1 MNIIGKRYW
10 FFGLSLLIIIPGL
23 IALAFGGLKPS
34 IDFTGGTMLEVLF
47 KSGKAPA
54 PDEVRSALGDIV
66 IASTDAKLENI
77 QIQTLGA
84 DGLVLR
90 MQSIDQETIDK
101 ILSTLDETFGGVTL
115 NMADNVGASVGG
127 EVAQRAAGAVAL
139 AAIGIALYVW
149 FAFRKLPHASRY
161 GLAAVA
167 SLVHDVLV
175 LLGLEAILG
184 LVLGWEADSLFLTAV
199 LTVIGFSVHDT
210 IVVFDRIRENQSKYR
225 TASFEK
231 VVNHSIVQTLDR
243 SINTTLTVLFTLLAL
258 VLFGGIT
265 TRHFIVILLVGMA
278 SGAYSSIFNAAA
290 ILVVWENREWKNW
303 FSKTGRSLK
312 AYVTSPLT
320 GKHAGRS
327 P

>member
-10 FFGLSLLIIIPGL
+10 FFGLSLLIIVPGL
-23 IALAFGGLKPS
+23 IALALGGLKPS
-34 IDFTGGTMLEVLF
+34 IDFTGGTMLEIVF

-54 PDEVRSALGDIV
+54 PDQVRSAIEDITV
-66 IASTDAKLENI
+66 SATEAKLENI
-77 QIQTLGA
+77 QVQTLGT
-84 DGLVLR
+84 DGVVLR
-90 MQSIDQETIDK
+90 IQQIDQDTINK
-101 ILSTLDETFGGVTL
+101 IIFRLDETFGGVTL

-149 FAFRKLPHASRY
+149 FAFRKLPNAGRY
-161 GLAAVA
+161 GMAAVF

-175 LLGLEAILG
+175 LIGLEAILG
-184 LVLGWEADSLFLTAV
+184 LLLGWEADSLFLTAV

-210 IVVFDRIRENQSKYR
+210 IVVFDRIRENRVKYR
-225 TASFEK
+225 YTSFEK

-258 VLFGGIT
+258 ALFGGVT
-265 TRHFIVILLVGMA
+265 TRHFIIILLVGMA

-303 FSKTGRSLK
+303 FSRFRRPSS
-312 AYVTSPLT
+312 A
-320 GKHAGRS
+320 
-327 P
+327 

>member
-10 FFGLSLLIIIPGL
+10 FFGLSLLIIVPGL
-23 IALAFGGLKPS
+23 IALALGGLKPS
-34 IDFTGGTMLEVLF
+34 IDFTGGTMLEILF
-47 KSGKAPA
+47 NSGKAPA
-54 PDEVRSALGDIV
+54 PDQVRAALADITV
-66 IASTDAKLENI
+66 NSTEAKLENM

-84 DGLVLR
+84 DGIVLR
-90 MQSIDQETIDK
+90 MQQIDQPTITA
-101 ILSTLDETFGGVTL
+101 ILAKLDETFNGVTL

-149 FAFRKLPHASRY
+149 FAFRKLPNASRY

-175 LLGLEAILG
+175 LIGLEAILG
-184 LVLGWEADSLFLTAV
+184 LIVGWEADSLFLTAV

-210 IVVFDRIRENQSKYR
+210 IVVFDRIRENRVKYR
-225 TASFEK
+225 FAPFER

-243 SINTTLTVLFTLLAL
+243 SINTTLTVLFTLFALA
-258 VLFGGIT
+258 LFGGVT
-265 TRHFIVILLVGMA
+265 TQHFIIILLVGMA

-290 ILVVWENREWKNW
+290 ILVVWENREWEKW
-303 FSKTGRSLK
+303 FTFLRRPSK
-312 AYVTSPLT
+312 A
-320 GKHAGRS
+320 
-327 P
+327 

>member
-23 IALAFGGLKPS
+23 IALGMGGLKPS
-34 IDFTGGTMLEVLF
+34 IDFTGGTLLEVLF
-47 KSGKAPA
+47 SSGTAPA
-54 PDEVRSALGDIV
+54 PDEVRAALSDIV
-66 IASTDAKLENI
+66 VSATDLKLESI
-77 QIQTLGA
+77 QIQTLGS
-84 DGLVLR
+84 DGIVLR
-90 MQSIDQETIDK
+90 MQPIDQGTIDT
-101 ILSTLDETFGGVTL
+101 ILSTLGETFGGVTL

-139 AAIGIALYVW
+139 AAIAIALYVW
-149 FAFRKLPHASRY
+149 FAFRRLPNASRY

-167 SLVHDVLV
+167 SMVHDVLV
-175 LLGLEAILG
+175 LIGLEAIFG
-184 LVLGWEADSLFLTAV
+184 LVLGWEADALFLTAV

-210 IVVFDRIRENQSKYR
+210 IVVFDRIRENRAKYR
-225 TASFEK
+225 YAPFEK

-243 SINTTLTVLFTLLAL
+243 SINTTLTVLFTLLAMA
-258 VLFGGIT
+258 LFGGTT

-303 FSKTGRSLK
+303 FSRIGRSSN
-312 AYVTSPLT
+312 A
-320 GKHAGRS
+320 
-327 P
+327 